1 MDLLAITEQQLCTQN
16 RLLPA
21 HYLRMKEV
29 LMLES
34 LKGSS
39 VKRSDAYRFK
49 LIMAKWMK
57 CMICF
62 QEWAELTA
70 RMLSTQNYGA
80 IHHSLLS
87 WIYWS
92 RVLID

>member
-49 LIMAKWMK
+49 FDHGKVD
-57 CMICF
+57 
-62 QEWAELTA
+62 EV
-70 RMLSTQNYGA
+70 YD
-80 IHHSLLS
+80 LLS
-87 WIYWS
+87 
-92 RVLID
+92 RMG